1 MPRLRAQ
8 GTEGP
13 GLSGRVGGTGVRAG
27 LLAGTIGILCCVGP
41 TVAALL
47 GLTSAAVA
55 VDLANDLY
63 SDWGWAFKLAG
74 AVTAGAAF
82 WLARR
87 RAGSCPVDER
97 PNLMRFAIVLV
108 GTGVLTYL
116 ALYALTTWLG
126 TL

>member
-1 MPRLRAQ
+1 M
-8 GTEGP
+8 
-13 GLSGRVGGTGVRAG
+13 SGRIGGTGVRAG

-74 AVTAGAAF
+74 RRHRGRGVLVGTPTGGVVPGRRTPEPHAVRDR
-82 WLARR
+82 L
-87 RAGSCPVDER
+87 S
-97 PNLMRFAIVLV
+97 LV